1 MTGPDQGKSAVEGLT
16 ARELAFLQGAFEL
29 AREGDVD
36 QLIAYIDAGLPVDL
50 TNGSGDTLLIL
61 AAYHRHADLVR
72 ALLARGADH
81 SRLNDRG
88 QSALAAAV
96 FRQDADVVR
105 VLLDAGA
112 DPELG
117 RQSALATADVF
128 DLPAMLELLT
138 GGSTSPGG

>member
-1 MTGPDQGKSAVEGLT
+1 VN
-16 ARELAFLQGAFEL
+16 
-29 AREGDVD
+29 
-36 QLIAYIDAGLPVDL
+36 L

-72 ALLARGADH
+72 ELLARGADH

-105 VLLDAGA
+105 VLLAAGA
-112 DPELG
+112 DPALG
-117 RQSALATADVF
+117 GQSALATASVF
-128 DLPAMLELLT
+128 ELPAMQALLA
-138 GGSTSPGG
+138 GAAGSGSGSTDAGR